1 MLNWLKLVLLIDY
14 EALCSNEFRSEED
27 NLQLVQS
34 FLSEDAEECVN
45 DNS

>member
-1 MLNWLKLVLLIDY
+1 MLNRVKLVLLIDF
-14 EALCSNEFRSEED
+14 EVLCSNEFRSEEE